1 MFVWSSLLC
10 GAEEQEEIVYKQVRR
25 EYENEAGANNLL
37 TGSAPAHGGCAQMEE
52 AEDDR
57 ARSSDGRSLHMATV
71 AR

>member
-10 GAEEQEEIVYKQVRR
+10 RAEEQEEIVYKQVRR

>member
-1 MFVWSSLLC
+1 MN
-10 GAEEQEEIVYKQVRR
+10 K
-25 EYENEAGANNLL
+25 AGVNNLL

-71 AR
+71 AH